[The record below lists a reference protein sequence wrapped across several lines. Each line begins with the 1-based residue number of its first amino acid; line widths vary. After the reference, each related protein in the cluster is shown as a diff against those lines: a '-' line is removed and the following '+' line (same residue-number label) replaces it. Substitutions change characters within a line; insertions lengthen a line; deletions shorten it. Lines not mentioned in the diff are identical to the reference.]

1 MASSQTRI
9 RLIGLE
15 VSKVADEHAD
25 VVVEREGRRWSCEAI
40 SYWPEDWARL
50 EVGQEYDVEIW
61 IEPLGGEEGRPTPDT
76 ETPLGFHDETSGS
89 NTVVGRITSM
99 EQVEDQP
106 KFIRVEA
113 DVGFKLE
120 LGDFLASDIST
131 FKEGD
136 TLRLEAWVFIGFI
149 LP

>member
-1 MASSQTRI
+1 M
-9 RLIGLE
+9 
-15 VSKVADEHAD
+15 
-25 VVVEREGRRWSCEAI
+25 
-40 SYWPEDWARL
+40 
-50 EVGQEYDVEIW
+50 
-61 IEPLGGEEGRPTPDT
+61 
-76 ETPLGFHDETSGS
+76 
-89 NTVVGRITSM
+89 GRITSM

-131 FKEGD
+131 FKEGE